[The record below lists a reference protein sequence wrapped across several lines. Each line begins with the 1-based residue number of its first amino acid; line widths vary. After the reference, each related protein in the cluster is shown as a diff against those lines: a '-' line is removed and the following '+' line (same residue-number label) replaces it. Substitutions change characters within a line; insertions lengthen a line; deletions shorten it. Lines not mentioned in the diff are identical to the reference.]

1 MDLEIIKQIL
11 IVSIAA
17 SIVST
22 ATIQKIKEQ
31 LKNKKWLFLASLISS
46 VVIGISFALSFT
58 ELSLINSI
66 WVGLVSWIGADAI
79 YKSFEDKIFK
89 RFSDIDNSIE
99 VDLTGDED
107 EL

>member
-1 MDLEIIKQIL
+1 MELELIKQIL

-17 SIVST
+17 SIIST

-31 LKNKKWLFLASLISS
+31 LKRKKWLFFTGLISS
-46 VVIGISFALSFT
+46 VTIGITFALSFT
-58 ELSLINSI
+58 KLSVINAI
-66 WVGLVSWIGADAI
+66 WVGLITWIGADAI

-89 RFSDIDNSIE
+89 KFSDIEQVTEIKRDDQN
-99 VDLTGDED
+99 

>member
-11 IVSIAA
+11 VISIGA

-31 LKNKKWLFLASLISS
+31 LKSKKWLFFVSLISS
-46 VVIGISFALSFT
+46 IGIGIAFALSFT

-66 WVGLVSWIGADAI
+66 WVGLITWLGADAI

-89 RFSDIDNSIE
+89 KYSDIENIIE
-99 VDLTGDED
+99 IKRDDLDE
-107 EL
+107 

>member
-1 MDLEIIKQIL
+1 MELEIIKKIL

-31 LKNKKWLFLASLISS
+31 LKSKKWLFFASLISS
-46 VVIGISFALSFT
+46 VVIGITFALSFT
-58 ELSLINSI
+58 ELSLINSM
-66 WVGLVSWIGADAI
+66 WVGLITWLGADAI

-89 RFSDIDNSIE
+89 RFSDIENVIE
-99 VDLTGDED
+99 IERDDIE
-107 EL
+107 

>member
-1 MDLEIIKQIL
+1 MNLEIIKQIL

-31 LKNKKWLFLASLISS
+31 LKSKKWLFFTSLISS
-46 VVIGISFALSFT
+46 ITIGITFALSFT
-58 ELSLINSI
+58 ELSIINSI
-66 WVGLVSWIGADAI
+66 WVGLITWIGADAI

-89 RFSDIDNSIE
+89 KFSDIEQVVEIE
-99 VDLTGDED
+99 RNDA
-107 EL
+107 

>member
-1 MDLEIIKQIL
+1 MELEIIKQIL
-11 IVSIAA
+11 IVSITA

-31 LKNKKWLFLASLISS
+31 LKSKKWLFFASLISS
-46 VVIGISFALSFT
+46 IVIGITFTLSFT
-58 ELSLINSI
+58 ELSIINSI
-66 WVGLVSWIGADAI
+66 WVGLITWIGADAI

-89 RFSDIDNSIE
+89 KFSDIEQVTEIKRD
-99 VDLTGDED
+99 DQD

>member
-1 MDLEIIKQIL
+1 MELELIKQIL

-31 LKNKKWLFLASLISS
+31 LKNKKWLFFVSLISS
-46 VVIGISFALSFT
+46 IGIGIAFALSFT

-66 WVGLVSWIGADAI
+66 WVGLVTWIGADMI

-89 RFSDIDNSIE
+89 KYSDIEQVVEIE
-99 VDLTGDED
+99 RNDV
-107 EL
+107 

>member
-1 MDLEIIKQIL
+1 MNLEIIKQIL

-31 LKNKKWLFLASLISS
+31 LKSKKWLFFTSLISS
-46 VVIGISFALSFT
+46 ITIGITFALSFT
-58 ELSLINSI
+58 ELSIINSI
-66 WVGLVSWIGADAI
+66 WVGLITWIGADVI

-89 RFSDIDNSIE
+89 KFSDIEQIIE
-99 VDLTGDED
+99 IKRDDLDD
-107 EL
+107 

>member
-1 MDLEIIKQIL
+1 MNLEIIKQIL

-31 LKNKKWLFLASLISS
+31 LRSKKWLFFTSLISS
-46 VVIGISFALSFT
+46 ITIGITFALSFT
-58 ELSLINSI
+58 ELSIINSI
-66 WVGLVSWIGADAI
+66 WVGLITWIGADAI

-89 RFSDIDNSIE
+89 KFSDIEQIIE
-99 VDLTGDED
+99 IKRDDLDD
-107 EL
+107 

>member
-1 MDLEIIKQIL
+1 MDLELIKQIL

-31 LKNKKWLFLASLISS
+31 LKSKKWLFFVSLISS
-46 VVIGISFALSFT
+46 IGIGIAFALSFT

-66 WVGLVSWIGADAI
+66 WVGLITWLGADAI

-89 RFSDIDNSIE
+89 KYSDIENIIE
-99 VDLTGDED
+99 IKRDDLDE
-107 EL
+107 

>member
-1 MDLEIIKQIL
+1 MELELIKQIL

-17 SIVST
+17 SIIST

-31 LKNKKWLFLASLISS
+31 LKSKKWLFFTGLISS
-46 VVIGISFALSFT
+46 VTIGITFALSFT
-58 ELSLINSI
+58 KLSVINAI
-66 WVGLVSWIGADAI
+66 WVGLITWIGADAI

-89 RFSDIDNSIE
+89 KFSDIEQVTEIKRD
-99 VDLTGDED
+99 DQD

>member
-31 LKNKKWLFLASLISS
+31 LKNKKWLFFVSLISS
-46 VVIGISFALSFT
+46 IGIGIAFALSFT

-66 WVGLVSWIGADAI
+66 WVGLVTWIGADMI

-89 RFSDIDNSIE
+89 KYSDIEQVVEIE
-99 VDLTGDED
+99 RNDV
-107 EL
+107 

>member
-1 MDLEIIKQIL
+1 MELELIKQIL

-17 SIVST
+17 SIIST

-31 LKNKKWLFLASLISS
+31 LKSKKWLFFTGLISS
-46 VVIGISFALSFT
+46 VTIGITFALSFT
-58 ELSLINSI
+58 ELSMINSV
-66 WVGLVSWIGADAI
+66 WVGLITWIGADAI

-89 RFSDIDNSIE
+89 KFSDIEQVTEIKRD
-99 VDLTGDED
+99 DQD

>member
-1 MDLEIIKQIL
+1 MNLEIIKQIL

-31 LKNKKWLFLASLISS
+31 LKSKKWLFFASLISS
-46 VVIGISFALSFT
+46 ITIGITFALSFT

-66 WVGLVSWIGADAI
+66 WVGLTTWIGADAI

-89 RFSDIDNSIE
+89 KFSDIEQVVEIE
-99 VDLTGDED
+99 RNDV
-107 EL
+107 

>member
-1 MDLEIIKQIL
+1 MELELIKQIL

-31 LKNKKWLFLASLISS
+31 LKNKKWLFFTGLISS
-46 VVIGISFALSFT
+46 VTIGITFALSFT
-58 ELSLINSI
+58 ELSIINSI
-66 WVGLVSWIGADAI
+66 WVGLITWIGADAI

-89 RFSDIDNSIE
+89 KYSDIEQVVEIE
-99 VDLTGDED
+99 RNGV
-107 EL
+107 

>member
-31 LKNKKWLFLASLISS
+31 LKNKKWLFFVSLISS
-46 VVIGISFALSFT
+46 IGIGITFALSFT

-66 WVGLVSWIGADAI
+66 WVGLITWLGADAI

-89 RFSDIDNSIE
+89 KYSDIENIIE
-99 VDLTGDED
+99 IKRDDLDE
-107 EL
+107 

>member
-1 MDLEIIKQIL
+1 MELELIKQIL

-17 SIVST
+17 SIIST

-31 LKNKKWLFLASLISS
+31 LKSKKWLFFTGLISS
-46 VVIGISFALSFT
+46 VTIGITFALSFA
-58 ELSLINSI
+58 ELSITNSI
-66 WVGLVSWIGADAI
+66 WVGLITWIGADAI

-89 RFSDIDNSIE
+89 RFNDIEQVTEIKRD
-99 VDLTGDED
+99 DQD

>member
-1 MDLEIIKQIL
+1 MELELIKQIL
-11 IVSIAA
+11 IISIAA
-17 SIVST
+17 SIIST

-31 LKNKKWLFLASLISS
+31 LKSKKWLFFVSLISS
-46 VVIGISFALSFT
+46 IGIGIAFALSFT

-66 WVGLVSWIGADAI
+66 WVGLITWLGADAI

-89 RFSDIDNSIE
+89 RFSDIEQVTEIKRD
-99 VDLTGDED
+99 DQD

>member
-1 MDLEIIKQIL
+1 MNLEIIKQIL

-22 ATIQKIKEQ
+22 ATIQKVKEQ
-31 LKNKKWLFLASLISS
+31 LKSKKWLFFVSLISS
-46 VVIGISFALSFT
+46 IGIGIAFALSFT

-66 WVGLVSWIGADAI
+66 WVGLITWLGADAI

-89 RFSDIDNSIE
+89 KYSDIENIIE
-99 VDLTGDED
+99 IKRDDLDE
-107 EL
+107 

>member
-1 MDLEIIKQIL
+1 MNLEIIKQIL

-31 LKNKKWLFLASLISS
+31 LKSKKWLFFTSLISS
-46 VVIGISFALSFT
+46 ITIGITFALSFT
-58 ELSLINSI
+58 ELSIINSI
-66 WVGLVSWIGADAI
+66 WVGLITWIGADAI

-89 RFSDIDNSIE
+89 RFSDIENVTEIKRDDIK
-99 VDLTGDED
+99 
-107 EL
+107 

>member
-1 MDLEIIKQIL
+1 MELEIIKQIL

-31 LKNKKWLFLASLISS
+31 LKSKKWLFFVSLISS
-46 VVIGISFALSFT
+46 IEIGIAFALSFT

-66 WVGLVSWIGADAI
+66 WVGLITWLGADAI

-89 RFSDIDNSIE
+89 KYSDIENIIE
-99 VDLTGDED
+99 IKRDDLDE
-107 EL
+107 

>member
-1 MDLEIIKQIL
+1 MELELIKQIL

-22 ATIQKIKEQ
+22 AAIQKIKEQ
-31 LKNKKWLFLASLISS
+31 LKSKKWLFFTSLISS
-46 VVIGISFALSFT
+46 ITIGITFALSFT
-58 ELSLINSI
+58 ELSLINSV
-66 WVGLVSWIGADAI
+66 WVGLITWIGADAI

-89 RFSDIDNSIE
+89 KFSDIEQVTEIKRD
-99 VDLTGDED
+99 DQD

>member
-1 MDLEIIKQIL
+1 MDLEIIKKIL

-31 LKNKKWLFLASLISS
+31 LKSKKWLFFASLISS
-46 VVIGISFALSFT
+46 VVIGITFTLSFT
-58 ELSLINSI
+58 KLSLINSM
-66 WVGLVSWIGADAI
+66 WVGLITWLGADAI

-89 RFSDIDNSIE
+89 RFSDIENVIE
-99 VDLTGDED
+99 IERDDIE
-107 EL
+107 